1 MQSPELVTAVESA
14 TNAADA
20 FNARMK
26 ELFPTFIARAA
37 VKNLLGKVVQV
48 EFANVSSV
56 DEAPSRILL
65 NCSAHMRFLM
75 QMCNGRGEALAVFE
89 IDQLMRGYS
98 RDKGP
103 KFRKIKGKTPEDAL
117 KKLAIW
123 FEKNKDII
131 NSL

>member
-1 MQSPELVTAVESA
+1 MQSPELITAVESA
-14 TNAADA
+14 TVGAEA
-20 FNARMK
+20 FNAQMK
-26 ELFPTFIARAA
+26 NLFPDFIARAA

-48 EFANVSSV
+48 EFANVASV
-56 DEAPSRILL
+56 EQAPSRILL
-65 NCSAHMRFLM
+65 NCTGHMRFLM

-103 KFRKIKGKTPEDAL
+103 KFRKIKGKTPAEAL
-117 KKLAIW
+117 KKLAVW
-123 FEKNKDII
+123 FEKNKDLI